1 MDTPPPPA
9 AWYPDPENAGLLR
22 YWNGTTWT
30 EHRHP
35 VRDRAEV
42 HSRSNRRARREARR
56 AEKEKKR
63 EPRIGEVKVVK
74 LDPLLGRRKAEKV
87 LNQLAEEGW
96 VVTSAAPMGGPSA
109 LTAYTLRFEG
119 RRAGPTSAS

>member
-1 MDTPPPPA
+1 MHTPPAA

-22 YWNGTTWT
+22 YWNGTAWT

-35 VRDRAEV
+35 ARERAETL
-42 HSRSNRRARREARR
+42 SKPSRRARKRARR
-56 AEKEKKR
+56 AEKERRR
-63 EPRIGEVKVVK
+63 EPRIGEVKVIK

-119 RRAGPTSAS
+119 QRAGPNSAP